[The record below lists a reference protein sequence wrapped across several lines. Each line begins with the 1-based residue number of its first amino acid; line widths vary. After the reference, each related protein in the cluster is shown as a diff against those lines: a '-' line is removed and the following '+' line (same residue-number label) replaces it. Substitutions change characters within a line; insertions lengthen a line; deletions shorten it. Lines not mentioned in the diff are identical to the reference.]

1 VSIDQPPFGAGRKPR
16 TNDTVKVSCDQ
27 PGCGARIGIAPAQL
41 RLVIC
46 SHQPWSFYAFECTAC
61 GREVRKPVDGELVAL
76 LAAARVPVERWHVP
90 AEAAEPKHGPRLS
103 TDDYLDFMADLWAD
117 DADPATAA
125 LSERA
130 R

>member
-1 VSIDQPPFGAGRKPR
+1 VAVSIDQPRRKPR
-16 TNDTVKVSCDQ
+16 TRDIIKVSCAH
-27 PGCGARIGIAPAQL
+27 PGCGARIDVTPAQL

-46 SHQPWSFYAFECTAC
+46 SHQPWSYYAFDCTAC
-61 GREVRKPVDGELVAL
+61 GREIRKPVDGELVTL
-76 LAAARVPVERWHVP
+76 LASVRVPVERWHVP
-90 AEAAEPKHGPRLS
+90 AEALEAKTGPAL
-103 TDDYLDFMADLWAD
+103 TIDDWLDFLTDLRAD